1 MSPTSG
7 SLCGGTRLSI
17 YGTGFG
23 KSLASNRVEI
33 GGSECKIETVS
44 DSELVCKVPFRDHK
58 VETGEESATELVT
71 VHANGA
77 PLSMAAPLE
86 FTFKAEST
94 PIIVDWGP
102 AVGQANDVVSFQG
115 KTPLFGSSVEMDGRE
130 CKVKHSEGI
139 YLQCVPPPREAG
151 ISSVEVYFGP
161 DRGFACPG

>member
-1 MSPTSG
+1 MVEAAPAPAPAPQVAGAPAVTAAATQAAPEAPIDLAKSAAEAAKDRVEPKGSVRRMSPTSG

-77 PLSMAAPLE
+77 PLSMATPLE
-86 FTFKAEST
+86 FTFKAE
-94 PIIVDWGP
+94 
-102 AVGQANDVVSFQG
+102 
-115 KTPLFGSSVEMDGRE
+115 
-130 CKVKHSEGI
+130 
-139 YLQCVPPPREAG
+139 
-151 ISSVEVYFGP
+151 
-161 DRGFACPG
+161 